1 MANVAFADEEIGRQN
16 VQLRV
21 EQRVGSVD
29 DAVVRPENLSQTYC
43 IGRRRS
49 ATVDGVRRLAAAA
62 DLRTQFT

>member
-1 MANVAFADEEIGRQN
+1 MTNVAFADDEIGRQD

-29 DAVVRPENLSQTYC
+29 DAVFRPENLSQTYC

-62 DLRTQFT
+62 DIRTQLT